1 MPSLSGLGTP
11 ERKTGSVTEP
21 ESELAGLSRR
31 FEQFQQFA
39 AEKTKFEAVRAHDWK
54 LHLSNR

>member
-11 ERKTGSVTEP
+11 ERKTGSVMEP
-21 ESELAGLSRR
+21 ESRR